1 MNLIKNA
8 LCFATEL
15 PAAEELAAAI
25 SELAFVEVLP
35 THFESMGFVVNPV
48 TNELVT
54 KLQTGLT
61 FTVRHDKKVIPRNV
75 IAKETE
81 KRVAAAELELDR
93 ELSKSEKSAIKQDV
107 AVILAAKAMIETK
120 LYSAYYHAAAKLLI
134 VDCPSS
140 PMASRIAGLLVKAMG
155 TIKTSTIHVSDLKH
169 GLTTRLKAYQSGDLS
184 AFSGLSVGREVKV
197 KNPIGREVNT
207 YAGIDVLNSDEL
219 KNSLANNY
227 TVDSL
232 RFENGICNI
241 KLTNDFQMKSITWN
255 MPDPDVS
262 EDEVIDKV
270 FSWKYE
276 ADVQLIMLAKFSA
289 LLCELFNKE
298 PELVDGEKVAKDS
311 DE

>member
-15 PAAEELAAAI
+15 PAAEELAVAI
-25 SELAFVEVLP
+25 TELAFVEVLP
-35 THFESMGFVVNPV
+35 THFESLGFVVNPV

-75 IAKETE
+75 ITKETE

-140 PMASRIAGLLVKAMG
+140 PMASRIAGLLVTALG
-155 TIKTSTIHVSDLKH
+155 TIKTATIHVSDLTH
-169 GLTTRLKAYQSGDLS
+169 GLTTRLKAYQSGDQK
-184 AFSGLSVGREVKV
+184 AFNGMQVGREVKV
-197 KNPIGREVNT
+197 RNPIGNEVNT
-207 YAGIDVLNSDEL
+207 YAGIDVFESEEL
-219 KNSLANNY
+219 KRSLANNY
-227 TVDSL
+227 DVDSL
-232 RFENGICNI
+232 RFTNGICNI
-241 KLTNDFQMKSITWN
+241 KLTKDFQMKNIVWS
-255 MPDPDVS
+255 MP
-262 EDEVIDKV
+262 EQETAADEVIDKP
-270 FSWKYE
+270 FSWRHE
-276 ADVQLIMLAKFSA
+276 ADVQITLLAAFSRT
-289 LLCELFNKE
+289 LCDMFKKE
-298 PELVDGEKVAKDS
+298 PVTEPDEETDKVDE
-311 DE
+311 